1 MEIMKENNGEKE
13 KMEKEWKEGN
23 MDGWNQGGRLKRRKH
38 GRKDGN
44 RERMEWWK
52 VEKCEELRGMGG
64 SKERRK
70 EIWGKEIV
78 RKKKE
83 WKEENMDDGWKD
95 RRNEKDGE
103 RMERLRNMEGREG
116 GNKEGMMES
125 RKKDEWINEGS
136 KKGRKKKRMEEV
148 KKEERKEGWID
159 GSIEKIEKNWRRI
172 EEEY

>member
-1 MEIMKENNGEKE
+1 MEIMKENNGEKK

-23 MDGWNQGGRLKRRKH
+23 MDGWKQGGRLKRRKH
-38 GRKDGN
+38 GTKDGN

-64 SKERRK
+64 PKERRK
-70 EIWGKEIV
+70 EIWGKEIL

-136 KKGRKKKRMEEV
+136 KKGRKEKRMEEV

-159 GSIEKIEKNWRRI
+159 GSIEKIENNWRRI